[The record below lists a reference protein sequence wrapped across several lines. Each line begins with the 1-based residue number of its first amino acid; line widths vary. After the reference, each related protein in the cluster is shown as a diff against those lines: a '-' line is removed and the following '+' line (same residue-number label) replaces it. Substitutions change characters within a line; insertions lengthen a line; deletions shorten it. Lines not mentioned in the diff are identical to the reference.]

1 MILNDIVATLQF
13 LLIKVLTFTVY
24 YVLSNVYDTL
34 YQRVADQLCLFV
46 YNLPLFTVS
55 DGKSEKY
62 ILIN

>member
-34 YQRVADQLCLFV
+34 YQRVADQLCLFTTC
-46 YNLPLFTVS
+46 LFLQRPM
-55 DGKSEKY
+55 GKAR
-62 ILIN
+62 IIF